1 MKTFPRSRPSRDGAF
16 TLTELLIVIAIIAI
30 LAALLLPALAKAKSR
45 GRRAQCMSNQR
56 QLALT
61 WVFYYDDNNDRL
73 AANGIVAENG
83 NPNSKMWVQGAFVN
97 SRDVTNNTLIQDPK
111 FSLFARYLKD
121 ANIYRCPS
129 DRSTI
134 RMTGLDW
141 PRVRSYALNSY
152 TGWTGPWDS
161 RLAEWDAPSNQP
173 RYYQIYRKYTDMRA
187 IGPAHLFTFQD
198 VYPASLCWPYF
209 GVIRKDSR
217 PDSFFN
223 FPAAQHEKAG
233 VVGFADGH
241 VERHVWRDPRTIAA
255 RAGDYHAHDQ
265 TSPDNPDL
273 GWLRDRSTEA
283 R

>member
-16 TLTELLIVIAIIAI
+16 TLTRLLNVIAIIAI

-73 AANGIVAENG
+73 AAHGIVAENG
-83 NPNSKMWVQGAFVN
+83 KPNSKMWVQGAFVN

-134 RMTGLDW
+134 RMTGNDK
-141 PRVRSYALNSY
+141 Y
-152 TGWTGPWDS
+152 S
-161 RLAEWDAPSNQP
+161 RLS
-173 RYYQIYRKYTDMRA
+173 
-187 IGPAHLFTFQD
+187 
-198 VYPASLCWPYF
+198 
-209 GVIRKDSR
+209 DSGR
-217 PDSFFN
+217 
-223 FPAAQHEKAG
+223 
-233 VVGFADGH
+233 
-241 VERHVWRDPRTIAA
+241 
-255 RAGDYHAHDQ
+255 
-265 TSPDNPDL
+265 
-273 GWLRDRSTEA
+273 
-283 R
+283 